1 MSEKGSEKGSFFVRT
16 YQDLAGLEDAVNVV
30 LKRESGDIIEI
41 GNWEIIHEHLPA
53 EFLARIK
60 QHLTSD
66 GAVSHCIYLSDKKY
80 NTLQNSQIRILPMG
94 TFDFDGDYIARGRS
108 VLLTSFVPEIQ
119 TVLIQSPIL
128 ANTMREVFRMAWQ
141 TPLLK
146 NRYEKPMYS
155 KLEQMLSELS
165 GEVSLS
171 RLKER
176 LVGSAAEQ

>member
-1 MSEKGSEKGSFFVRT
+1 
-16 YQDLAGLEDAVNVV
+16 
-30 LKRESGDIIEI
+30 
-41 GNWEIIHEHLPA
+41 
-53 EFLARIK
+53 
-60 QHLTSD
+60 
-66 GAVSHCIYLSDKKY
+66 
-80 NTLQNSQIRILPMG
+80 MG